1 MLLVRDFWT
10 HRWKTPWY
18 KICTFSLYAQL
29 CRDISKMGNKV
40 VTLQCILPYILWKM
54 THDLFGLMW
63 FLPININEDNASK
76 FLFNAFMKTCS
87 LSGKPFIQGSCLKTL
102 MISEEKLWTCL
113 GVCYEMVP
121 CRTAE
126 NPTFNTEASSN
137 QRSLA
142 LLHSGYRTWGNSFI
156 FLNTYFLICEMGV
169 PFLFC

>member
-1 MLLVRDFWT
+1 
-10 HRWKTPWY
+10 
-18 KICTFSLYAQL
+18 
-29 CRDISKMGNKV
+29 MGNKV
-40 VTLQCILPYILWKM
+40 VTLQCILPYTLWKM

-126 NPTFNTEASSN
+126 NPTFNTEASPIRGHWLCYI
-137 QRSLA
+137 QAIELGEI
-142 LLHSGYRTWGNSFI
+142 LLSFWTLISSSVKWECHS
-156 FLNTYFLICEMGV
+156 YFVKLWKKSTN
-169 PFLFC
+169 